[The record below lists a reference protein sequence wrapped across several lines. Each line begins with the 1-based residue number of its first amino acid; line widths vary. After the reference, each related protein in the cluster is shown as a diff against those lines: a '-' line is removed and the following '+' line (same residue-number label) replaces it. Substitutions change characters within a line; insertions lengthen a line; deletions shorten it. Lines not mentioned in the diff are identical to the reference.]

1 MGDKNLYLV
10 TNKLIYN
17 IHFSVRNER
26 KNFRTML
33 KFIYLYL
40 FCYDELER
48 LNEIDVKFLAVSLT
62 NVFLAFSIY
71 NRLFSLGKKNYFRG
85 HLHLC

>member
-1 MGDKNLYLV
+1 
-10 TNKLIYN
+10 
-17 IHFSVRNER
+17 
-26 KNFRTML
+26 ML

-71 NRLFSLGKKNYFRG
+71 NRLFSLEKKKLFQRSFTLVLIIFLQTNPKMLDAIQSHDLQINPNCPF
-85 HLHLC
+85 

>member
-1 MGDKNLYLV
+1 
-10 TNKLIYN
+10 
-17 IHFSVRNER
+17 
-26 KNFRTML
+26 ML

-71 NRLFSLGKKNYFRG
+71 NGLFSLEKKNYFRG